1 MRDKVFLMIDG
12 MSFVYRAFYAIRDLK
27 TASGFPTNAIF
38 GFVNM
43 FERLLKD
50 YPPDYIAVAF
60 DTKEPTFRHKKY
72 EEYKATRK
80 PIPDDLIPQIGPI
93 KQVLKAYNIKIFECP
108 GYEADDILATLAKKS
123 SSAGVRALIATGD
136 KDMLQLVN
144 GKNIFVLSPGVKE
157 NILYDPDKVL
167 EKFGVN
173 PERILDLLSLA
184 GDASDNIP
192 GVPGIGIKTAREL
205 LNNFGSL
212 DDILNNIDK
221 IKSPSKQRIFRE
233 NGDKALFSR
242 DLIRVNEDIPIEF
255 DFSECSRVGPD
266 KSLLSTLFRQYEFK
280 KLAERYGTRRDAHK
294 NCKLLSSPEEIL
306 QYLESCR
313 RLEKIYFKTLRD
325 KSGKF
330 PVLCMYNALR
340 DPVSFALGGSAG
352 EPVTMAVRGILE
364 SGKIKKTGFGLKNDI
379 IELRKAGIGLNG
391 IESDVEIAAYVL
403 NPSLKSYSIDSVMF
417 KYMPEKAL
425 IPGESEDAAY
435 CCLCLESL
443 PEINDVMSRLIKE
456 EKMTGLYKDI
466 ELKIIPVLADMES
479 EGIRIDRN
487 ILKDLSVE
495 MKTEIDVLKKKIF
508 GAADREFNINSTKQL
523 GKVLF
528 EDMGLPISRKT
539 KTGFSTDDK
548 VLEELENKHPVVEHI
563 RRYRVLTKLIS
574 TYIDALP
581 ELVDASDRLHTTFN
595 HTGTATGRLSS
606 SNPNLQNIPVKTED
620 GKKIR
625 KAFIPREGWLLLSC
639 DYSQIELR
647 VLAHLSGD
655 EKLMKAFKD
664 DMDVHAYT
672 AALIN
677 DIDIEDVT
685 DELRQSAKAVNFGII
700 YGISP
705 FGLSKNAGIARKT
718 ASEFIEN
725 YYARYKRVKDFI
737 DEVIKTSEQQG
748 FVNTISGRKRYIAE
762 FKSSNPRE
770 RNFAGRIAV
779 NTKIQGSAADIIKA
793 AMVKVSALIYGK
805 ELSSRMILQV
815 HDELIFEVPPIEA
828 ETVKEE
834 VKNIMENIF
843 PLNVPLKVSMFC
855 GNNWADI

>member
-1 MRDKVFLMIDG
+1 MIDG

-136 KDMLQLVN
+136 KDMLQLVD
-144 GKNIFVLSPGVKE
+144 GKNIFVLSPGIKE

-221 IKSPSKQRIFRE
+221 IKSPSKQRIFRD

-242 DLIRVNEDIPIEF
+242 DLIRIDKDIPIEF
-255 DFSECSRVGPD
+255 DFSECSLTEPD

-280 KLAERYGTRRDAHK
+280 KLAERYGTRRDEHK
-294 NCKLLSSPEEIL
+294 DCKSLSSPEEIL

-313 RLEKIYFKTLRD
+313 GLEKIYFKTLRD
-325 KSGKF
+325 KSDKF
-330 PVLCMYNALR
+330 TVLCMYNTLT

-352 EPVTMAVRGILE
+352 EPVTRAVRGILE

-379 IELRKAGIGLNG
+379 IELRKSGIGLNG

-403 NPSLKSYSIDSVMF
+403 NPSLKSYSIDSIMF

-425 IPGESEDAAY
+425 IPGESGDAAY
-435 CCLCLESL
+435 CCLCLELL
-443 PEINDVMSRLIKE
+443 PELSDVMSCLIKE

-487 ILKDLSVE
+487 ILKDLSAE
-495 MKTEIDVLKKKIF
+495 MKTEVGVLKKKIF
-508 GAADREFNINSTKQL
+508 GLSGREFNINSTKQL

-548 VLEELENKHPVVEHI
+548 VLEELENRHPVVEHI

-595 HTGTATGRLSS
+595 QTGTATGRLSS

-655 EKLMKAFKD
+655 EKLLKAFKD
-664 DMDVHAYT
+664 GMDIHAYT

-677 DIDIEDVT
+677 DIDIKDVT

-700 YGISP
+700 YGISS
-705 FGLSKNAGIARKT
+705 FGLSKNSGIARKT

-737 DEVIKTSEQQG
+737 DEVIKTAEQQG

-793 AMVKVSALIYGK
+793 AMVKVSALIKGK

-815 HDELIFEVPPIEA
+815 HDELIFEAPPIKA

-834 VKNIMENIF
+834 VRNIMENIF
-843 PLNVPLKVSMFC
+843 PLNVPLKVSMSC